1 MKWNIDPSHT
11 NAEFAVKHLGISTV
25 RGRFKK
31 VNGSIETAEDGTLKS
46 IEANIDAASIDTA
59 EPQRDTHLRSQD
71 FLDAEN
77 HPALTFKSTAIKPL
91 GADRSRYLVSGDL
104 TIRGTTR
111 PVTLEMETTAPMT
124 DPWGNQRAGATATGK
139 LNRKEWGLI
148 WNQVLDFGALLVGEE
163 VRFTLDVEAVAEADP
178 IPVGS

>member
-1 MKWNIDPSHT
+1 MKKWNVDPSHT
-11 NAEFAVKHLGISTV
+11 SVEFAVKHLGVSTV

-31 VNGSIETAEDGTLKS
+31 VNGSIETAENGTLKS

-59 EPQRDTHLRSQD
+59 EPQRDTHLRSPD

-104 TIRGTTR
+104 TIRETTR
-111 PVTLEMETTAPMT
+111 PVTLDVETSAPMT
-124 DPWGNQRAGATATGK
+124 DPWGNRRAGATATGK
-139 LNRKEWGLI
+139 LNRKEWGLT
-148 WNQVLDFGALLVGEE
+148 WNQVLELGALLVGEE
-163 VRFTLDVEAVAEADP
+163 VRFTLDVEAVAEAEA
-178 IPVGS
+178 VAA